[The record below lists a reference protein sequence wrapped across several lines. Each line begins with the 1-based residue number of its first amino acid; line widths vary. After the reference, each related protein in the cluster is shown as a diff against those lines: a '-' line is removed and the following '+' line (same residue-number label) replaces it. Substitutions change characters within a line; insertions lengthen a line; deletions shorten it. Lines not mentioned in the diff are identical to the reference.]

1 MTDEILSFFQSLE
14 KPKFRIP
21 IFGKAIIQNSNVWK
35 SQNLEF
41 QCLENPKTRIPMFGK
56 AKIQN
61 SNVWKSQNQFY
72 LKISSVN
79 TRKDHNSIGAIGFK
93 QVSMAVENA
102 SKTLVINM
110 VSMIRKHITVDRV

>member
-1 MTDEILSFFQSLE
+1 MFG
-14 KPKFRIP
+14 KPKN
-21 IFGKAIIQNSNVWK
+21 QNSNVWK
-35 SQNLEF
+35 SQNSEF
-41 QCLENPKTRIPMFGK
+41 QCLEKPKSIL
-56 AKIQN
+56 
-61 SNVWKSQNQFY
+61 S
-72 LKISSVN
+72 KISSVN